1 VAGLVPVVRPLVVP
15 NIRPQVSTT
24 DFPQAD
30 QQADPGVGR
39 TILTGNDGE
48 VLDLSYNFSR
58 SMQKQRNREEK
69 RKYDIARIYRV
80 IPAAASAAAAPGTT
94 AAPTIDKSTYVDVEI
109 PHRIQLRERNSKG
122 PQRLDVYRQPKAED
136 YPNGNVE
143 ILERDLVRE
152 NPKG

>member
-1 VAGLVPVVRPLVVP
+1 MAGGLTQVVRPSVFP
-15 NIRPQVSTT
+15 DIRPQVSVT

-30 QQADPGVGR
+30 QQTDPNVGR

-69 RKYDIARIYRV
+69 RQYDIARIYRV
-80 IPAAASAAAAPGTT
+80 IPDQSGGSSGK
-94 AAPTIDKSTYVDVEI
+94 IDKGTYVDVEM
-109 PHRIQLRERNSKG
+109 PHQIQLRERTSKG
-122 PQRLDVYRQPKAED
+122 PPRLDVYRQPQAKD

-143 ILERDLVRE
+143 ILERNLVRE
-152 NPKG
+152 NKKE